1 VSGFITTLEGNLEQ
15 QLAVNPEI
23 MRIASL
29 YVTIIIAI
37 IATGAT
43 IVGSIAFFR
52 AGSGQAKTF
61 SLLVQR
67 AGALQLITV
76 MSIIGASCFLAVI
89 GKVSPE
95 GTISILSGI
104 AGYVLGGYAA
114 RTRGS
119 SDKDE
124 DSEE

>member
-1 VSGFITTLEGNLEQ
+1 LEQ
-15 QLAVNPEI
+15 PPINPET
-23 MRIASL
+23 MRIAAF

-37 IATGAT
+37 IAVGAT
-43 IVGSIAFFR
+43 IVGSIAFFK

-89 GKVSPE
+89 GKVNSE
-95 GTISILSGI
+95 GVISILSGI

-114 RTRGS
+114 KTRGAKG
-119 SDKDE
+119 D

>member
-1 VSGFITTLEGNLEQ
+1 
-15 QLAVNPEI
+15 
-23 MRIASL
+23 MRVAAF
-29 YVTIIIAI
+29 YVTVIIAI
-37 IATGAT
+37 IAAGAT

-95 GTISILSGI
+95 GIISLLSGI

-114 RTRGS
+114 KIRT
-119 SDKDE
+119 KDDDGE
-124 DSEE
+124 